1 MAFKLRTV
9 NDTGA
14 PKMHEGTVHTPGVG
28 GYTANHDGTYTRQ
41 EAVTGYSK
49 RNRRQSKVAAEN
61 LYNRAQNDE
70 NSSASTRSN
79 RGNIFTKYKTKGGS
93 SSSSSSFAS
102 EGTSNKSISERD
114 IRKMINKTGSATI
127 KDGKL
132 TTGTNETT
140 TRRISKKQYG
150 YLVKKDNKKK
160 SNETRRLKIQADNV
174 ARVNAS
180 KLRKAAKKKSNAARR
195 LKIQTAN
202 VARVN
207 ESKLRKAA
215 KLAERKAKFDARNK
229 KK

>member
-14 PKMHEGTVHTPGVG
+14 PKQAEKLGVG
-28 GYTANHDGTYTRQ
+28 GYTENSDGTYTRQ
-41 EAVTGYSK
+41 EAVTGSGK
-49 RNRRQSKVAAEN
+49 RNRKQSRVAAEN

-79 RGNIFTKYKTKGGS
+79 KGNIFTKYKTKGGS

-150 YLVKKDNKKK
+150 YLVKKADRKK
-160 SNETRRLKIQADNV
+160 SNEIKRTAVKEA
-174 ARVNAS
+174 
-180 KLRKAAKKKSNAARR
+180 KAAKITAYKLKKAS
-195 LKIQTAN
+195 
-202 VARVN
+202 
-207 ESKLRKAA
+207 AA
-215 KLAERKAKFDARNK
+215 KARDEKRASNLATRKAKAAEKNK

>member
-9 NDTGA
+9 NGTGA
-14 PKMHEGTVHTPGVG
+14 PKMHEGKAHTPGVG
-28 GYTANHDGTYTRQ
+28 GYTENSDGTYTRQ
-41 EAVTGYSK
+41 EAVTGSGK
-49 RNRRQSKVAAEN
+49 RNRKQSRVAAEN

-79 RGNIFTKYKTKGGS
+79 KGNIFTKYKTKGGS

-150 YLVKKDNKKK
+150 YLVKKADRKK
-160 SNETRRLKIQADNV
+160 SNEIKRTAVKDSRAAKATAYKLKKENRKKSNESKRAKIQAANV
-174 ARVNAS
+174 AKATAS
-180 KLRKAAKKKSNAARR
+180 KLKKAS
-195 LKIQTAN
+195 
-202 VARVN
+202 
-207 ESKLRKAA
+207 

>member
-14 PKMHEGTVHTPGVG
+14 PKQAEKLGVG
-28 GYTANHDGTYTRQ
+28 GYTENSDGTYTRQ
-41 EAVTGYSK
+41 EAVIGSGK
-49 RNRRQSKVAAEN
+49 RNRKQSRVAAEN

-79 RGNIFTKYKTKGGS
+79 KGNIFTKYKTKGGS

-150 YLVKKDNKKK
+150 YLVKKADRKK
-160 SNETRRLKIQADNV
+160 SNEIKRTAVKEA
-174 ARVNAS
+174 
-180 KLRKAAKKKSNAARR
+180 KAAKITAYKLKKAS
-195 LKIQTAN
+195 
-202 VARVN
+202 
-207 ESKLRKAA
+207 AA
-215 KLAERKAKFDARNK
+215 KARDEKRASNLATRKAKAAEKNK

>member
-14 PKMHEGTVHTPGVG
+14 PKQAEKLGVG
-28 GYTANHDGTYTRQ
+28 GYTENSDGTYTRQ
-41 EAVTGYSK
+41 EAVTGSGK
-49 RNRRQSKVAAEN
+49 RNRKQSRVAAEN
-61 LYNRAQNDE
+61 LYNRAQNNE

-79 RGNIFTKYKTKGGS
+79 KGNIFTKYKTKGGS

-102 EGTSNKSISERD
+102 EGTSNKSISEKE

-150 YLVKKDNKKK
+150 YLVKKADRKK
-160 SNETRRLKIQADNV
+160 SNEIKRTAIKDSRAAKAATYKLKKENRKKSNESKRAKIQAANL
-174 ARVNAS
+174 AKATAS
-180 KLRKAAKKKSNAARR
+180 KLKK
-195 LKIQTAN
+195 
-202 VARVN
+202 
-207 ESKLRKAA
+207 ESKI
-215 KLAERKAKFDARNK
+215 AERKAKFDARNK

>member
-41 EAVTGYSK
+41 EAVTGSGK
-49 RNRRQSKVAAEN
+49 RNRKQSRVAAEN
-61 LYNRAQNDE
+61 LYNRAQNNE

-79 RGNIFTKYKTKGGS
+79 KGNIFTKYKTKGGS

-102 EGTSNKSISERD
+102 EGTSNKSISEKE

-150 YLVKKDNKKK
+150 YLVKKADRKK
-160 SNETRRLKIQADNV
+160 SNEIKRTAIKDSRA
-174 ARVNAS
+174 A
-180 KLRKAAKKKSNAARR
+180 KAATYKLKKENRKKSNESKRA
-195 LKIQTAN
+195 KIQTAN
-202 VARVN
+202 LAKATASKLKK
-207 ESKLRKAA
+207 ESKI
-215 KLAERKAKFDARNK
+215 AERKAKFDARNK

>member
-14 PKMHEGTVHTPGVG
+14 PKQAEKLGVG
-28 GYTANHDGTYTRQ
+28 GYTENSDGTYTRQ
-41 EAVTGYSK
+41 EAVTGSGK
-49 RNRRQSKVAAEN
+49 RNRKQSRVAAEN
-61 LYNRAQNDE
+61 LYNRAQNNE

-79 RGNIFTKYKTKGGS
+79 KGNIFTKYKTKGGS

-102 EGTSNKSISERD
+102 EGTSNKSISEKE

-150 YLVKKDNKKK
+150 YLVKKADRKK
-160 SNETRRLKIQADNV
+160 SNEIKRTAIKDSRA
-174 ARVNAS
+174 A
-180 KLRKAAKKKSNAARR
+180 KAATYKLKKENRKKSNESKRA
-195 LKIQTAN
+195 KIQTAN
-202 VARVN
+202 LAKATASKLKK
-207 ESKLRKAA
+207 ESKI
-215 KLAERKAKFDARNK
+215 AERKAKFDARNK

>member
-9 NDTGA
+9 NGTGA
-14 PKMHEGTVHTPGVG
+14 PKMHEGKAHTPGVG
-28 GYTANHDGTYTRQ
+28 GYTENSDGTYTRQ
-41 EAVTGYSK
+41 EAVTGSGK
-49 RNRRQSKVAAEN
+49 RNRKQSRVAAEN

-79 RGNIFTKYKTKGGS
+79 KGNIFTKYKTKGGS

-150 YLVKKDNKKK
+150 YLVKKADRKK
-160 SNETRRLKIQADNV
+160 SNEIKRTAVKDSRAAKATAYKLKKENRKKSNESKRAKIQAANV
-174 ARVNAS
+174 AKATAS
-180 KLRKAAKKKSNAARR
+180 KLKKAS
-195 LKIQTAN
+195 KI
-202 VARVN
+202 
-207 ESKLRKAA
+207 
-215 KLAERKAKFDARNK
+215 AERKAKFDARNK

>member
-79 RGNIFTKYKTKGGS
+79 KGNIFTKYKTKGGS

-150 YLVKKDNKKK
+150 YLVKKADRKK
-160 SNETRRLKIQADNV
+160 SNEIKRTAVKDSRAAKATAYKLKKENRKKSNESKRAKIQAANV
-174 ARVNAS
+174 AKATAS
-180 KLRKAAKKKSNAARR
+180 KLKKAS
-195 LKIQTAN
+195 
-202 VARVN
+202 
-207 ESKLRKAA
+207 